1 MKRMQVNEDLLV
13 VEDVCGKTVP
23 EVVALVSGFL

>member
-1 MKRMQVNEDLLV
+1 MHEVRWLLALLV